1 MTFSRM
7 EAAMEDAFV
16 EWINTFEC
24 KSNPVDTVVELAD
37 GIILS
42 EILTDID
49 SKWFKQIVPTES
61 GTNWVVRFNN
71 QKKLHKLIT
80 RYFEEI
86 LGQDPELL
94 PSVNLTAI
102 AKDADLHELL
112 LMCQLVIAVAVQS
125 DNNRVYIEMIQS
137 LTQKSQHALMV
148 SIEEVMSHFNETD
161 SYNPRMSQ
169 LSGGSAATAKSILYE
184 SDMPYRYQLEFEK
197 LIMEKKQFESSHG
210 QLLTEYEELRE
221 RFEDLLLEKEDLKN
235 RLRDMDEAINQANST
250 GKTDHVMRTEIDH
263 LKQDL
268 ERSEDK
274 RQETETILENHVS
287 TNNELKKKV
296 EELTAKAE
304 EASMLR
310 DQLEEYKHTTERM
323 QKMEMTLEKYK
334 RKMEETA
341 DLRRQIKALED
352 QNTSLLERSHQVED
366 EYRKVLAFKTLM
378 DSYKEQ
384 VQQLELGNRELLK
397 EKNKLEE
404 EVRNMAETCAYLE
417 NDRDRN
423 VEQVQLLEEHIKELE
438 LGGGTSMDK
447 IVSHRA
453 SVVIEEGIEINGNSV
468 EENLKKSNVTELR
481 LTISRLERQ
490 IKELQKENKAESDKE
505 PEEIQ
510 KLKTSMSQLE
520 KKYTSVLTERDQL
533 RQELLEIR
541 NGIPDSLL
549 NQTQTILAFRSR
561 ILDLEKESAFLKES
575 TIKLETTVLEGTRSV
590 TKDAASHQQFEKE
603 HAKIQ
608 ERLNRLEDITKMQ
621 LHDINRMLVE
631 ANYLNGVNNRED
643 EDVSLSRPGLSDQD
657 LEIIKEQNASL
668 QIHVLH
674 LQEEINETQGKI
686 RKARDMIKLYGQ
698 LLQEMTARF
707 GHGRR
712 SEEPAGLLTRTPRS
726 KEEEQDLLKKQIH
739 DVRLQ
744 SRREQQLIISAWYD
758 LARRNHRETS
768 NISMRTTPSSWLGRQ
783 RKILDSQLRQRLC

>member
-24 KSNPVDTVVELAD
+24 KSSPVDTVVELAD

-49 SKWFKQIVPTES
+49 SKWFKQIVPTET

-125 DNNRVYIEMIQS
+125 DNNRVYIDMIQS

-148 SIEEVMSHFNETD
+148 SIEEVMSHFNESD
-161 SYNPRMSQ
+161 NYNPRMSQ
-169 LSGGSAATAKSILYE
+169 LSGGSATTAKSILYD

-197 LIMEKKQFESSHG
+197 LVVEKKQYESSHG
-210 QLLTEYEELRE
+210 QLLVEYDELRE
-221 RFEDLLLEKEDLKN
+221 RFVREELLVEKEDLKS
-235 RLRDMDEAINQANST
+235 RLRDMDEAINQASST
-250 GKTDHVMRTEIDH
+250 GKTDYVMRTEIDH

-274 RQETETILENHVS
+274 RQETEAILENHVS

-296 EELTAKAE
+296 EELTVKAD
-304 EASMLR
+304 EASVLR

-323 QKMEMTLEKYK
+323 QRMESTLEKYR
-334 RKMEETA
+334 RKMEETT

-378 DSYKEQ
+378 DSYKDQ

-404 EVRNMAETCAYLE
+404 EMRGMAETCAYLE

-438 LGGGTSMDK
+438 LGGGTAMDK

-453 SVVIEEGIEINGNSV
+453 SVVIEEGIEVNGNTV
-468 EENLKKSNVTELR
+468 EENLKKSNVTEF
-481 LTISRLERQ
+481 LEENNKPVPEQ
-490 IKELQKENKAESDKE
+490 EKEEVQKVKS
-505 PEEIQ
+505 
-510 KLKTSMSQLE
+510 SMDQLE
-520 KKYTSVLTERDQL
+520 QKYTSVLNERDQL
-533 RQELLEIR
+533 RQELLQIR

-561 ILDLEKESAFLKES
+561 ILDLEKESTFLKES

-590 TKDAASHQQFEKE
+590 TKDATSHQQFEKE
-603 HAKIQ
+603 HVKIQ

-643 EDVSLSRPGLSDQD
+643 DDVSLIRPGLSDQD
-657 LEIIKEQNASL
+657 LEVIKEQNASL

-712 SEEPAGLLTRTPRS
+712 SEEPAGLLTRTPRT

-768 NISMRTTPSSWLGRQ
+768 NLSIRTTPSSWLGRQ
-783 RKILDSQLRQRLC
+783 RKILDGQLRQRLC